1 MQLGI
6 RKSSVKVTI
15 ALVALAL
22 VAAACGGDDDA
33 ATTTAAAAETT
44 AAATQELTPVSVRLN
59 VNATGTHAPF
69 VLARDKGWY
78 AEEGLEVTFGEGG
91 GSDVAVATIDAG
103 DDDIGIASFDAVAV
117 LRPEG
122 ANVKVAG
129 AWESRSPLAII
140 TLAGSPITE
149 PVDLEGAQVTMDQ
162 GDFPMFEAF
171 AVRAGFDADAVD
183 LVIMSEEAQ
192 APALAEGKIDGIMG
206 WTTYH
211 APQLVEIT
219 GDVGA
224 VLWSDYDFD
233 LMNLTIIASDE
244 RIQNDSETVCA
255 FVRASY
261 RGLEYSIDN
270 PGEATDALMGEFANL
285 NQAIMLGQLE
295 NMFELIGTPNTEGQP
310 MGWMAEADV
319 ASAVEVLSEA
329 GDPLDVDPADLF
341 DNLCFDS

>member
-1 MQLGI
+1 M
-6 RKSSVKVTI
+6 RKGSRNSIFKVAI
-15 ALVALAL
+15 ALVAMAL
-22 VAAACGGDDDA
+22 VASACGGDDDD
-33 ATTTAAAAETT
+33 
-44 AAATQELTPVSVRLN
+44 AAATDELTPVSVRLN

-122 ANVKVAG
+122 ANVKVVG

-140 TLAGSPITE
+140 TLAGSPIASAA
-149 PVDLEGAQVTMDQ
+149 DLEGAQVTMDQ

-171 AVRAGFDADAVD
+171 AARAGIDASAVE

-192 APALAEGKIDGIMG
+192 APALAEGQIDGILG

-211 APQLVEIT
+211 SPQLVEIT
-219 GDVGA
+219 GDVAA
-224 VLWSDYDFD
+224 VLWSDYNFD
-233 LMNLTIIASDE
+233 LMNLSIIASDD
-244 RIQNDSETVCA
+244 RIENDPETVCG

-261 RGLEYSIDN
+261 RGLEYAMNN
-270 PGEATDALMGEFANL
+270 PEEAIEALMGEFANL
-285 NQAIMLGQLE
+285 NEDIMLGQLV
-295 NMFELIGTPNTEGQP
+295 NMFELVGTANTQGKP
-310 MGWMAEADV
+310 MGWVAEADV
-319 ASAVEVLSEA
+319 AGAIQVLSDA
-329 GDPLDVDPADLF
+329 GDPLDVNAADLF
-341 DNLCFDS
+341 DNLCFDG